1 MRWSGDRIRLSNELA
16 TLNRHK
22 NNIIMQAMFAK
33 LAIHILALLPFRVS
47 FMLGSILGYL
57 AYLIPNSLHKP
68 TRVNIDLCFPELSK
82 QQRAQLVKQSFIE
95 LGRVAVETGALLLW
109 NKRRTLNLVK
119 KVSGEELVQQAFN
132 SGKGVIIAAPHLGAW
147 EMIGLYCSSKNPMTS
162 LYRPLRMEKLNP
174 FVRKS
179 RQRMGA
185 TLVPT
190 DASGVRA
197 LYKAVAQ
204 NQMIGILP
212 DQDPGDEGGVFA
224 PFFGVPANTMTLLPR
239 LMQKTGATVIFSYAE
254 RLPCGRGFH
263 VHFLPAPE
271 ASRTKDLQQAAA
283 ALNQGVENCV
293 RQTPAQYQWSYK
305 RFKTRPVGESR
316 FY

>member
-1 MRWSGDRIRLSNELA
+1 
-16 TLNRHK
+16 
-22 NNIIMQAMFAK
+22 MQALFAK
-33 LAIHILALLPFRVS
+33 LAIHILALLPFRIS
-47 FMLGSILGYL
+47 YALGTVLGYL
-57 AYLIPNSLHKP
+57 VYLIPNSLHKP
-68 TRVNIDLCFPELSK
+68 TRTNIELCFPDLNQ
-82 QQRAQLVKQSFIE
+82 QQRARLIKQSFIE

-109 NKRRTLNLVK
+109 SKRRTLDLVK
-119 KVSGEELVQQAFN
+119 KVSGEELIQQAFKN
-132 SGKGVIIAAPHLGAW
+132 GKGIIIAAPHLGAW

-174 FVRKS
+174 FVRKA

-239 LMQKTGATVIFSYAE
+239 LMQKTGAPAIISYAE
-254 RLPCGRGFH
+254 RLPRGQGFH
-263 VHFLPAPE
+263 VHFLPAPID
-271 ASRTKDLQQAAA
+271 SHCDDLQQAAA
-283 ALNQGVENCV
+283 ALNLGVEKCV
-293 RQTPAQYQWSYK
+293 RQSPAQYQWSYK
-305 RFKTRPVGESR
+305 RFKTRPPGEAR

>member
-1 MRWSGDRIRLSNELA
+1 
-16 TLNRHK
+16 
-22 NNIIMQAMFAK
+22 MQAMFAK
-33 LAIHILALLPFRVS
+33 LAIQILALLPFRTSYV
-47 FMLGSILGYL
+47 LGTILGYL

-68 TRVNIDLCFPELSK
+68 TRINIDLCFPELDEL
-82 QQRAQLVKQSFIE
+82 QRARLVKQSFIE
-95 LGRVAVETGALLLW
+95 LGRVAVETGALLIW

-119 KVSGEELVQQAFN
+119 KVSGEELIQQAFDK
-132 SGKGVIIAAPHLGAW
+132 GKGIIIAAPHLGAW

-174 FVRKS
+174 FVRKA

-239 LMQKTGATVIFSYAE
+239 LTQKTGATVIFSYAE
-254 RLPCGRGFH
+254 RLPHGQGFH
-263 VHFLPAPE
+263 VHFLPAP
-271 ASRTKDLQQAAA
+271 SNSGTDDLQQAAA
-283 ALNQGVENCV
+283 ALNLGVENCV
-293 RQTPAQYQWSYK
+293 RQSPAQYQWSYK
-305 RFKTRPVGESR
+305 RFKTRPAGEAR

>member
-1 MRWSGDRIRLSNELA
+1 
-16 TLNRHK
+16 
-22 NNIIMQAMFAK
+22 MQAMFAK
-33 LAIHILALLPFRVS
+33 LAIHLLALLPYRISYV
-47 FMLGSILGYL
+47 LGSILGYL

-68 TRVNIDLCFPELSK
+68 ARINIDLCFPELSA
-82 QQRAQLVKQSFIE
+82 QHRNQLVKQSFIE

-109 NKRRTLNLVK
+109 NKHRTLGLVK
-119 KVSGEELVQQAFN
+119 KVSGEELIQQAFN
-132 SGKGVIIAAPHLGAW
+132 KGKGIIIAAPHLGAW

-162 LYRPLRMEKLNP
+162 LYRPLRMEELNP
-174 FVRKS
+174 FVRRA

-197 LYKAVAQ
+197 LFKAVAQ

-239 LMQKTGATVIFSYAE
+239 LSQKTGATVIFSYAE
-254 RLPCGRGFH
+254 RLPYGEGFH
-263 VHFLPAPE
+263 IHFLPAP
-271 ASRTKDLQQAAA
+271 ASSNAFGLQEAAA
-283 ALNQGVENCV
+283 IVNQGVEQCV
-293 RQTPAQYQWSYK
+293 RQSPAQYQWSYK
-305 RFKTRPVGESR
+305 RFKTRPAGEAS

>member
-1 MRWSGDRIRLSNELA
+1 
-16 TLNRHK
+16 
-22 NNIIMQAMFAK
+22 MQALFAK
-33 LAIHILALLPFRVS
+33 LAIHLLALVPFRIS
-47 FMLGSILGYL
+47 YTLGTVLGYL

-68 TRVNIDLCFPELSK
+68 TRVNIALCFPELNE
-82 QQRAQLVKQSFIE
+82 QQRAHLIKQSFIE

-109 NKRRTLNLVK
+109 DKHRTLNLVK
-119 KVSGEELVQQAFN
+119 KVSGEEFIQQAFN
-132 SGKGVIIAAPHLGAW
+132 RGKGIIIAAPHLGAW

-162 LYRPLRMEKLNP
+162 LYRPLRMERLNP
-174 FVRKS
+174 FVRKA

-239 LMQKTGATVIFSYAE
+239 LMQKTGAAVIFSYAE
-254 RLPCGRGFH
+254 RLPRGQGFH
-263 VHFLPAPE
+263 VHFLPAPA
-271 ASRTKDLQQAAA
+271 ASRTDDLQQAAA
-283 ALNQGVENCV
+283 ALNLGVENCV
-293 RQTPAQYQWSYK
+293 RQSPAQYQWSYK
-305 RFKTRPVGESR
+305 RFKTRPPGETR

>member
-1 MRWSGDRIRLSNELA
+1 
-16 TLNRHK
+16 
-22 NNIIMQAMFAK
+22 MQALFAK
-33 LAIHILALLPFRVS
+33 LAIHLLALVPFRIS
-47 FMLGSILGYL
+47 YALGTVLGYL

-68 TRVNIDLCFPELSK
+68 TRINIELCFPELNE
-82 QQRAQLVKQSFIE
+82 QQRARLIKQSFIE

-109 NKRRTLNLVK
+109 SKHRTLNLVK
-119 KVSGEELVQQAFN
+119 KVSGEELIQQAFN
-132 SGKGVIIAAPHLGAW
+132 KGKGIIIAAPHLGAW
-147 EMIGLYCSSKNPMTS
+147 EMIGLYCSSKNSMTS
-162 LYRPLRMEKLNP
+162 LYRPLRMERLNP
-174 FVRKS
+174 FVRKA

-197 LYKAVAQ
+197 LYKAVAK

-239 LMQKTGATVIFSYAE
+239 LMQKTGAAVIFSYAE
-254 RLPCGRGFH
+254 RLPRGQGFH
-263 VHFLPAPE
+263 VHFLPAP
-271 ASRTKDLQQAAA
+271 ADARTDELQQAAA
-283 ALNQGVENCV
+283 SLNLGVENCV
-293 RQTPAQYQWSYK
+293 RQSPAQYQWSYK
-305 RFKTRPVGESR
+305 RFKTRPPGETR

>member
-1 MRWSGDRIRLSNELA
+1 
-16 TLNRHK
+16 
-22 NNIIMQAMFAK
+22 MQAMFAK
-33 LAIHILALLPFRVS
+33 LAIQILALLPFRTSYV
-47 FMLGSILGYL
+47 LGTILGYL

-68 TRVNIDLCFPELSK
+68 TRINIDLCFPELDEL
-82 QQRAQLVKQSFIE
+82 QRARLVKQSFIE
-95 LGRVAVETGALLLW
+95 LGRVAVETGALLIW

-119 KVSGEELVQQAFN
+119 KVSGEELIQQAFDK
-132 SGKGVIIAAPHLGAW
+132 GKGIIIAAPHLGAW
-147 EMIGLYCSSKNPMTS
+147 EMIGLYCSIKNPMTS

-174 FVRKS
+174 FVRKA

-239 LMQKTGATVIFSYAE
+239 LTQKTGATVIFSYAE
-254 RLPCGRGFH
+254 RLPHGQGFH
-263 VHFLPAPE
+263 VHFLPAP
-271 ASRTKDLQQAAA
+271 SNSGTDDLQQAAA
-283 ALNQGVENCV
+283 ALNLGVENCV
-293 RQTPAQYQWSYK
+293 RQSPAQYQWSYK
-305 RFKTRPVGESR
+305 RFKTRPASEAR